1 MVQPQKESFQLNRR
15 AEKNALKT
23 LLKKNELGTLLPLGL
38 LLIVV
43 GFVNPAFFTLN
54 NLFDIMRTASFSFI
68 VAVPITFLLASGGMD
83 LSIGAATSFGGVVC
97 AFGLKAGLPTAVS
110 ILLAMIA
117 GACVGLLNGVIVV
130 KYNLPAFITTLGSQ
144 YIVNGIIAITTSN
157 IAISGFS
164 DEFKYLGQARWFGSF
179 PIPIVYALTCYTKG
193 G

>member
-83 LSIGAATSFGGVVC
+83 LSIF
-97 AFGLKAGLPTAVS
+97 
-110 ILLAMIA
+110 
-117 GACVGLLNGVIVV
+117 
-130 KYNLPAFITTLGSQ
+130 
-144 YIVNGIIAITTSN
+144 
-157 IAISGFS
+157 
-164 DEFKYLGQARWFGSF
+164 
-179 PIPIVYALTCYTKG
+179 
-193 G
+193 